1 MKLHLCCKSTG
12 EDASVYT
19 FCCIRDVHTYKINVL
34 VNLVIDNCKLY
45 STNVCLIVIYVQYIP
60 RTYAHYIPYN
70 LISVFNYRAQKLY
83 GAKLKEL
90 KKKRILSK
98 LKKINEKRRK
108 YHSVS
113 SEGKVSSSCSEN
125 TVVNTTSSSTSS
137 NTAQNH
143 NEPVNNVI
151 DNATMKDNAHDVIIA
166 HDSIPALNNAGGGDN
181 ESDNVTKV
189 TGVMK
194 LCGSPVR
201 MNDSIK
207 EEIGKLLQEE
217 GSRNTKM
224 ESTEQSSKLLKIQS
238 NFETGLL
245 NLQNLDQQS
254 SVRRHSSAS
263 PISNNSLSAS
273 SSSAVFASPSVNKT
287 MCKTSGVLEESDE
300 DNDSDDISKELKMLD
315 AIVDSKHK
323 EELIAKK
330 SRERML
336 KAYSIEKSGKAAL
349 GGTKKS
355 LIDYATAEMSPMVWH
370 ELIEER
376 RKMWLLNHSLWK

>member
-1 MKLHLCCKSTG
+1 M
-12 EDASVYT
+12 
-19 FCCIRDVHTYKINVL
+19 
-34 VNLVIDNCKLY
+34 IDNVFHKCLY
-45 STNVCLIVIYVQYIP
+45 A
-60 RTYAHYIPYN
+60 RYIPYN
-70 LISVFNYRAQKLY
+70 LISVFINHRAQKLY

-90 KKKRILSK
+90 KQKRILSK

-113 SEGKVSSSCSEN
+113 SEGTVLLSSSEN

-137 NTAQNH
+137 KTAQNH
-143 NEPVNNVI
+143 DDQENNGS
-151 DNATMKDNAHDVIIA
+151 DNAMMKDDAHDVIIA
-166 HDSIPALNNAGGGDN
+166 QDTALNNAGDGDN
-181 ESDNVTKV
+181 ESNNVTKV

-207 EEIGKLLQEE
+207 GEIDKLLQEE
-217 GSRNTKM
+217 GSRNTKV

-273 SSSAVFASPSVNKT
+273 SSSAVFVLPFASKT
-287 MCKTSGVLEESDE
+287 LCKISGVLEESDE
-300 DNDSDDISKELKMLD
+300 DNDNDDISKELKMLD

-323 EELIAKK
+323 EELVAKK

-336 KAYSIEKSGKAAL
+336 KAYSIEKSSMAAL

-355 LIDYATAEMSPMVWH
+355 LIDYATAEMSPTVWH

-376 RKMWLLNHSLWK
+376 RKKWLLNHSLWK

>member
-1 MKLHLCCKSTG
+1 MH
-12 EDASVYT
+12 A
-19 FCCIRDVHTYKINVL
+19 
-34 VNLVIDNCKLY
+34 
-45 STNVCLIVIYVQYIP
+45 
-60 RTYAHYIPYN
+60 TYARYI
-70 LISVFNYRAQKLY
+70 LISVFVIHRVQILY

-90 KKKRILSK
+90 KQKRILSK

-113 SEGKVSSSCSEN
+113 SEGKVSLSSSEN
-125 TVVNTTSSSTSS
+125 TVVDTTLSSTSS

-143 NEPVNNVI
+143 NDQVNNI
-151 DNATMKDNAHDVIIA
+151 SDNDMMKDDTHDVIIA
-166 HDSIPALNNAGGGDN
+166 QGTSGGDN

-189 TGVMK
+189 AGVMR

-207 EEIGKLLQEE
+207 EEIDKLLQEE
-217 GSRNTKM
+217 GSRNTKV
-224 ESTEQSSKLLKIQS
+224 ESTERSSKLLKIQS

-245 NLQNLDQQS
+245 NLQNPDKQS
-254 SVRRHSSAS
+254 SVRRHSSTS

-273 SSSAVFASPSVNKT
+273 SSSAVFASPSASKT
-287 MCKTSGVLEESDE
+287 MCRTSGVLEESDE
-300 DNDSDDISKELKMLD
+300 DNDNDDITKELKMLD

-323 EELIAKK
+323 EELVAKK

-336 KAYSIEKSGKAAL
+336 KAYSIEKGSMATL
-349 GGTKKS
+349 GGTKRS

-376 RKMWLLNHSLWK
+376 RKKWLLNHSLWK